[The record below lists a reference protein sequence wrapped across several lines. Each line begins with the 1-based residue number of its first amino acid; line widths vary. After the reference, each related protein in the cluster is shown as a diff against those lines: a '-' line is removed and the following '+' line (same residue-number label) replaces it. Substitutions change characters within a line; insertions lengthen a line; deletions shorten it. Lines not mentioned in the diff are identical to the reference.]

1 MFFECLYG
9 LDNKPKYFSA
19 NCSCAVLLDHVAE
32 RAQREVK
39 EALERRKVAS
49 QKAVSALLR
58 THAAQEHARKRLQ
71 DANRPGSSAST
82 AEKASAE
89 EQQEKEAQIQKI
101 SQLMDALQEEQRQHE
116 EVKQQVDEHIQLLSS
131 IAKVVLALEDST
143 VLPLEERP
151 SRKAAEWIPLRS
163 TVQVMGYPKPAPT
176 EDDPD
181 PPVASEPVSMLFT
194 LAEVERSELVTELL
208 GELSK
213 TKGGATRTPR

>member
-9 LDNKPKYFSA
+9 LDNTPKYFSA
-19 NCSCAVLLDHVAE
+19 NCSCAVLLDHVSD
-32 RAQREVK
+32 RAQLEVR
-39 EALERRKVAS
+39 EALERRKAFT
-49 QKAVSALLR
+49 QKTISALLR

-71 DANRPGSSAST
+71 DSNRPSSSASA
-82 AEKASAE
+82 AEEVSAG

-116 EVKQQVDEHIQLLSS
+116 EVKQQVDEHIHLLNS

-163 TVQVMGYPKPAPT
+163 TVHVMGYPKPPPT
-176 EDDPD
+176 DEDPD
-181 PPVASEPVSMLFT
+181 PPIAAEPVSMNFSV
-194 LAEVERSELVTELL
+194 AEVERSPQVTELL

-213 TKGGATRTPR
+213 TRAGITRTPR

>member
-1 MFFECLYG
+1 MRGRGCKMPTDRDHQLR
-9 LDNKPKYFSA
+9 LQRRPVPKS
-19 NCSCAVLLDHVAE
+19 S
-32 RAQREVK
+32 
-39 EALERRKVAS
+39 
-49 QKAVSALLR
+49 
-58 THAAQEHARKRLQ
+58 RKR
-71 DANRPGSSAST
+71 RPRS
-82 AEKASAE
+82 K
-89 EQQEKEAQIQKI
+89 KI

-163 TVQVMGYPKPAPT
+163 TVQVMGYPKPAAT
-176 EDDPD
+176 EEDPD
-181 PPVASEPVSMLFT
+181 PPVASEPISMLFT
-194 LAEVERSELVTELL
+194 LAEVERSEQVTELL